1 MTICFHYDMVLGT
14 GHFYEKHVGLDMF
27 NPVKYVNTVLNL
39 GSERTKRILS
49 DRDTPGMTTDW
60 QSRNEGTLVWRAG
73 RKDSLVLQGSGS
85 GTQAFDV

>member
-39 GSERTKRILS
+39 VQSGLRESFRIEI
-49 DRDTPGMTTDW
+49 R
-60 QSRNEGTLVWRAG
+60 RA
-73 RKDSLVLQGSGS
+73 
-85 GTQAFDV
+85 